1 MITAAKHIRNEA
13 FMNHLCTGKFA
24 CELHTAKDV
33 GIFNIARHAGVE
45 DVADAEIH
53 DRFGRSP

>member
-45 DVADAEIH
+45 DVAYAEI
-53 DRFGRSP
+53 P